1 MPKGRDTPETIM
13 AVAQRYVDGEPR
25 AAWATADKLMTSL
38 ARERAFAGGVL
49 EAAEASD
56 QNGLR
61 RLFARKPRLMRTTS
75 QSRTLIP
82 MSMYVPS

>member
-49 EAAEASD
+49 EAAEASEV
-56 QNGLR
+56 
-61 RLFARKPRLMRTTS
+61 FSVTFS
-75 QSRTLIP
+75 
-82 MSMYVPS
+82 